1 MWRGWGRGGRGGGRG
16 ERRNDVE
23 RSEIIG
29 DIRSRSRFKV
39 HSDGAE
45 RFEHVN
51 DVDGFS
57 ID

>member
-1 MWRGWGRGGRGGGRG
+1 MWRGWERGGRGGGRG

-23 RSEIIG
+23 WSEILG